1 LTSLEVIVSLIAATT
16 TRKGLKVQSEPDRGS
31 YPAGVKVR
39 DTDLAQINLRRDE
52 FHGDWN
58 YEVLPQKQ

>member
-16 TRKGLKVQSEPDRGS
+16 TRKGLKVQSGPDRGS
-31 YPAGVKVR
+31 YPTGIKVR
-39 DTDLAQINLRRDE
+39 DRDMAQINLRPDK

-58 YEVLPQKQ
+58 YEIVPQGE